1 MHPSDLLTHA
11 RRQPFVPLR
20 LYLSDGSSYDVRHP
34 ELIVISRR
42 EVAIAIDGAKGDL
55 PERMI
60 YCDPLHI
67 TRVELING
75 APRKRKTKKSKKKK

>member
-20 LYLSDGSSYDVRHP
+20 LYMSDGSSYDVRHP

-42 EVAIAIDGAKGDL
+42 EVAIAVDAAEGDL
-55 PERMI
+55 PEHMI

-75 APRKRKTKKSKKKK
+75 AEPKRKTTKKK